1 MKDSK
6 YLLSQL
12 ISLYWA
18 GWVDGNTGRGTTTDR
33 KKAIENVRK
42 KLAKRFKVKE

>member
-1 MKDSK
+1 MKDSN

-18 GWVDGNTGRGTTTDR
+18 GWVDGNTGRGTSLDR
-33 KKAIENVRK
+33 KKAIDKILK